1 VNAAP
6 KLSVVVAVQ
15 QAQANHMDV
24 AAVLEPGAH
33 PDVEF
38 IFCHATATPGTGRD
52 GTGEVNAAEIY
63 GGPDALIPHLWRDG
77 IRAAK
82 GTWVATTTAHCIPAS
97 DWVARLKGHVDDPAA
112 AIGGVLAN
120 DAAAGPL
127 AWAIYL
133 LRYTAFAAPQPM
145 GAVSEVAADNAMYR
159 RSLLLEPPDLLA
171 DGFWEPTF
179 HARLRAA
186 GHEIRLD
193 PALIVTHRNCYR
205 AGGFFGQRLAHGR
218 QFGHARA
225 ATWSRVRLL
234 AMLLA
239 APLLPLAFLRKIV
252 RAARRHPVCSP
263 HVLPALGWLL
273 VFVSAWGMGEA
284 MGYWTALQRGNT
296 K

>member
-1 VNAAP
+1 MGP
-6 KLSVVVAVQ
+6 KLTVVVAVQ
-15 QAQANHMDV
+15 HAQANLPDV
-24 AAVLEPGAH
+24 AAALEPSAH

-38 IFCHATATPGTGRD
+38 IFCHAAATPRAGRD
-52 GTGEVNAAEIY
+52 ATREVNTADLY

-77 IRAAK
+77 IRAAT
-82 GTWVATTTAHCIPAS
+82 GRWVATTTAHCIPAS
-97 DWVARLKGHVDDPAA
+97 DWVARLKGHVDDAPA

-145 GAVSEVAADNAMYR
+145 GTVTEVAADNAMYR
-159 RSLLLEPPDLLA
+159 RSLLIEYRDLFA
-171 DGFWEPTF
+171 NGFWEPVF
-179 HARLRAA
+179 HERLRAT
-186 GHEIRLD
+186 GHDLLLD
-193 PALIVTHRNCYR
+193 PTMIVTHRNRYR
-205 AGGFFGQRLAHGR
+205 AGQFFGQRLAHGR
-218 QFGHARA
+218 QFGFARA
-225 ATWSRVRLL
+225 AVWPRLRRA

-239 APLLPLAFLRKIV
+239 APLLPLVFLSKIV

-263 HVLPALGWLL
+263 HVFPALGWLL

-296 K
+296 T

>member
-1 VNAAP
+1 NA
-6 KLSVVVAVQ
+6 
-15 QAQANHMDV
+15 
-24 AAVLEPGAH
+24 G
-33 PDVEF
+33 
-38 IFCHATATPGTGRD
+38 
-52 GTGEVNAAEIY
+52 EIY

-120 DAAAGPL
+120 EAAATSL
-127 AWAIYL
+127 TWAIYPL
-133 LRYTAFAAPQPM
+133 CYPAF
-145 GAVSEVAADNAMYR
+145 
-159 RSLLLEPPDLLA
+159 
-171 DGFWEPTF
+171 
-179 HARLRAA
+179 
-186 GHEIRLD
+186 
-193 PALIVTHRNCYR
+193 
-205 AGGFFGQRLAHGR
+205 GFFGQRRAHGR
-218 QFGHARA
+218 QFGRARA

-284 MGYWTALQRGNT
+284 M
-296 K
+296 

>member
-15 QAQANHMDV
+15 HSKANLPDIL
-24 AAVLEPGAH
+24 AALEPGAH

-38 IFCHATATPGTGRD
+38 IFCHSATHDPRRSGI
-52 GTGEVNAAEIY
+52 GEGNAAELY

-77 IRAAK
+77 IRAAM
-82 GTWVATTTAHCIPAS
+82 GTWVATTTAHCIPAP
-97 DWVARLKGHVDDPAA
+97 DWVARLKGHVDDPHA

-145 GAVSEVAADNAMYR
+145 GAVTEVAADNAMYR
-159 RSLLLEPPDLLA
+159 RSLLLEHQDLLA
-171 DGFWEPTF
+171 DGFWEPVL
-179 HARLRAA
+179 HARLRAS
-186 GHEIRLD
+186 GHELRLD
-193 PALIVTHRNCYR
+193 PALTVTHRNRYR
-205 AGGFFGQRLAHGR
+205 AAEFSAQRLAHGR
-218 QFGHARA
+218 EFGRARA
-225 ATWSRVRLL
+225 TTWSRVRLL

-239 APLLPLAFLRKIV
+239 APLLPLVFLSKIV
-252 RAARRHPVCSP
+252 HAARRHPVCSP
-263 HVLPALGWLL
+263 HVIPALGWLL

-284 MGYWTALQRGNT
+284 MGYWTALQRGDT
-296 K
+296 T

>member
-1 VNAAP
+1 MRNGRCADRATRRPPAALLRVPVRASQPPRARAHRLAVRRRVYHRPRSACAGRGPQPPATTRCPLSALATVVRAPRHPGNARLSHVEARAAHRAGQRVNAAP

-15 QAQANHMDV
+15 QAQANPMD
-24 AAVLEPGAH
+24 AV
-33 PDVEF
+33 
-38 IFCHATATPGTGRD
+38 T
-52 GTGEVNAAEIY
+52 
-63 GGPDALIPHLWRDG
+63 
-77 IRAAK
+77 
-82 GTWVATTTAHCIPAS
+82 
-97 DWVARLKGHVDDPAA
+97 
-112 AIGGVLAN
+112 
-120 DAAAGPL
+120 
-127 AWAIYL
+127 
-133 LRYTAFAAPQPM
+133 
-145 GAVSEVAADNAMYR
+145 EVAADNAMYR

-171 DGFWEPTF
+171 DGFWEPRF

-239 APLLPLAFLRKIV
+239 APLLPLAFLRKFV

-284 MGYWTALQRGNT
+284 MGYWTALQRGNA

>member
-15 QAQANHMDV
+15 HAQANLPEIV
-24 AAVLEPGAH
+24 AALEPGAH

-38 IFCHATATPGTGRD
+38 IFCHAAATPDARRSAIGD
-52 GTGEVNAAEIY
+52 GNAAELY

-77 IRAAK
+77 IRAAT

-97 DWVARLKGHVDDPAA
+97 DWVARLKGHADDPGA

-120 DAAAGPL
+120 DAAAASL

-145 GAVSEVAADNAMYR
+145 GAVTEVAADNAMYR
-159 RSLLLEPPDLLA
+159 RSLLLEHQDLLA
-171 DGFWEPTF
+171 DGFWEPAF

-186 GHEIRLD
+186 GHDLRLD
-193 PALIVTHRNCYR
+193 PALTVTHRNRYR
-205 AGGFFGQRLAHGR
+205 AGEFFGQRLAHGR
-218 QFGHARA
+218 QFGLARA
-225 ATWSRVRLL
+225 AAWSRARRA

-252 RAARRHPVCSP
+252 RAARRHPVCSR
-263 HVLPALGWLL
+263 HVFPALGWLL
-273 VFVSAWGMGEA
+273 VFLSAWGMGEA
-284 MGYWTALQRGNT
+284 MGYWTALQRADT